1 MTANPVLLAP
11 RYRRT
16 PHRQRGVALIVILL
30 LLAIMVSIAA
40 TMSERLFSQFT
51 RASSQINYQQAYWYS
66 LGVEALAIVG
76 IKQSFENNSDT
87 VNLNQAWAIEEQTYP
102 LDYGFATGHIRDM
115 QACFN
120 LNALNA
126 VEPNSNST
134 SRPYLVSLFREL
146 LEQSQ
151 VDSYQAEQIAD
162 STWEFINSST
172 DVRSVSGVGD
182 SYYES
187 LQPAYVSA
195 NGFLADSSEL
205 RAVNQVTGDVMLK
218 VAPLICALPTST
230 WLLNV
235 NTIAPHQSAI
245 LAAMFAPNLS
255 EDAALQ
261 IIENRP
267 FDGWDSVDAFL
278 QEPQLSSITD
288 GVSDDAKR
296 HLTVDSAYFELDSEV
311 VVDESRIR
319 LRTLFYSEDRENV
332 TVVRRRFGGFR
343 ERVPDR
349 SSE

>member
-1 MTANPVLLAP
+1 MKANHLIPMSRFGKP
-11 RYRRT
+11 K
-16 PHRQRGVALIVILL
+16 RQQQGVALIVILL

-66 LGVEALAIVG
+66 VGVEALAVVG
-76 IKQSFENNSDT
+76 IEQSYENNSDT

-102 LDYGFATGHIRDM
+102 LDYGVATGRIRDM

-120 LNALNA
+120 LNALSE

-162 STWEFINSST
+162 SAWEFINTST
-172 DVRSVSGVGD
+172 DVRLVSGVGD

-187 LQPAYVSA
+187 LSPAYVSA
-195 NGFLADSSEL
+195 NGLLADSSEL
-205 RAVNQVTGDVMLK
+205 RAVNQVTGDAMLK
-218 VAPLICALPTST
+218 IAPLVCALPST
-230 WLLNV
+230 GWLLNV
-235 NTIAPHQSAI
+235 NTVVPEQSVI
-245 LAAMFAPNLS
+245 IAAMFAPNLS
-255 EDAALQ
+255 QDAAQQ

-267 FDGWDSVDAFL
+267 FDGWDSVDDFL

-288 GVSDDAKR
+288 DVTDEAKQY
-296 HLTVDSAYFELDSEV
+296 LAVDSAYFELDSEV
-311 VVDESRIR
+311 IVDESRIR